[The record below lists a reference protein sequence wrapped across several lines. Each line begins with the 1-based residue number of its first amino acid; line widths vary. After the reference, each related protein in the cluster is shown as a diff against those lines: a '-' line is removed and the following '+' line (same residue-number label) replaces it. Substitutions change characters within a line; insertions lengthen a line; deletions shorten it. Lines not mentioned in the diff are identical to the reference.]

1 MIPTKPGGTAMAVN
15 FNGVQIEALF
25 AAASRLPTRADL
37 VSIREATQ
45 ILGCSLRTL
54 RYMQARNEMPPR
66 HRRGR
71 TLFYKR
77 ADIAR
82 MMQT

>member
-1 MIPTKPGGTAMAVN
+1 MTVN
-15 FNGVQIEALF
+15 FSGVQIEALF
-25 AAASRLPTRADL
+25 AAASRIPARAEL

-45 ILGCSLRTL
+45 LLGCSLRTL
-54 RYMQARNEMPPR
+54 RYRQSRGEMPPR

-82 MMQT
+82 MAREAT